1 MDMYPNGERLRM
13 PPVRL
18 APREE
23 LAGAARVAPLL
34 RAARD
39 LNRWMLTAAGPGA
52 GAQGEP
58 VVLTAAHVA
67 AAAAELEMA
76 PSEVEMAW
84 QVARA
89 AAMPT
94 AAGVAACSLDAL
106 TSADAEEVLAL
117 WDGALQATLA
127 AEDLDG
133 LATALYT
140 VGAPVRMESLF
151 DAYAAAAGTQRDRPP
166 GPGHQAQE
174 HDQGAA
180 LSRALETLAD
190 LGVVELGTEEAAGGL
205 TVALSPLGVWGVHR
219 RLRGAGL
226 ARTGPRQLRPGRGR
240 GPARHPGQL
249 RRRGR

>member
-39 LNRWMLTAAGPGA
+39 LNRWMLTAAGPGQDA
-52 GAQGEP
+52 RARTPRARTARPGRGEP

-94 AAGVAACSLDAL
+94 AAGSTACGLDAL

-151 DAYAAAAGTQRDRPP
+151 DAYAAAAGTNGTGRP
-166 GPGHQAQE
+166 G
-174 HDQGAA
+174 
-180 LSRALETLAD
+180 LA
-190 LGVVELGTEEAAGGL
+190 T
-205 TVALSPLGVWGVHR
+205 
-219 RLRGAGL
+219 RLRSTIRAPPCRAPSKRWL
-226 ARTGPRQLRPGRGR
+226 TSASWNS
-240 GPARHPGQL
+240 A
-249 RRRGR
+249 RRRQRAG